1 MIRRIGAAT
10 AFIVAFCASPV
21 MGGTPDFQQAC
32 ADVETLLAGTPH
44 STAAR
49 RDARFRN
56 PRFGE
61 REHQGCIVEL
71 RGARTEDRLRIN
83 LFQWFEA
90 HGWIGHPEYAADG
103 TDGSDWAMFH
113 RPELTLCLVSESW
126 HDQLDDEPSPPPPED
141 FRIEVACTHDPT
153 LAGYVT
159 PQDEMEREPRVIRLP
174 APSGTGNIRL
184 PDGRILVPAGSVPP
198 PDHPH

>member
-1 MIRRIGAAT
+1 MARRIGTAT
-10 AFIVAFCASPV
+10 TFIVAFCASPA
-21 MGGTPDFQQAC
+21 MGDTMDFQQAC
-32 ADVETLLAGTPH
+32 TDVKTLLAGTPH
-44 STAAR
+44 STVAR
-49 RDARFRN
+49 RDARFPN

-61 REHQGCIVEL
+61 REHQGCVIEL
-71 RGARTEDRLRIN
+71 RGTRTEDRLRIN
-83 LFQWFEA
+83 LLQWFEA

-141 FRIEVACTHDPT
+141 FRIDVACTHDPT
-153 LAGYVT
+153 LAGFVT
-159 PQDEMEREPRVIRLP
+159 PLEEMEHAPRVIRYSTP
-174 APSGTGNIRL
+174 PGSGKIRL

-198 PDHPH
+198 PDRPH